1 MIRMAAIIKGNG
13 YWMKLMATENIMM
26 EKIQI
31 GFIEENGIREK
42 LTKKA
47 RKCTLMEQNMLDL
60 IEMAR
65 KQESED

>member
-1 MIRMAAIIKGNG
+1 MAAIIKGNG

-47 RKCTLMEQNMLDL
+47 RKCTLMEQNMWEL
-60 IEMAR
+60 IEMA
-65 KQESED
+65 

>member
-13 YWMKLMATENIMM
+13 YWMNLMATENIMM

-47 RKCTLMEQNMLDL
+47 RKCTLMEQNMWEL
-60 IEMAR
+60 IEMA
-65 KQESED
+65 